1 MIKISLRTIL
11 IYLIA
16 ILYTVFVSILFI
28 DDIVSSY
35 NLIINPIFWIALF
48 GLSIYLF
55 KDSKTRIKLKKD
67 KVQTVLIIILMYL
80 IFYFLS
86 GLFFGY
92 SRSPYAHSILGVIK
106 NFWSFVVIIVFQEYV
121 RHILAN
127 NCSKRKLFYV
137 LTTLLFILIEINF
150 YNFENNFIS
159 GESAF
164 KYVSSILLPIIVRNV
179 LFTYLTLECGF
190 EAVLAYRMPIMFAN
204 IILPI
209 FPDLN
214 WFIIALYE
222 LVLPFVCF
230 IVINYMHTKK
240 QERISRRR
248 IRKQNP
254 IKNIPFILVLFLFVG
269 FVAGFFKYM
278 PIAVMS
284 NSMAK
289 VINRGDM
296 VVVEKLGKEEVK
308 KLKKQDIIEYNLDGD
323 VIIHRII
330 EVQKQKDGSVRFITM
345 GDNNT
350 APDNKPVKQDQ
361 VLGKVKFKVS
371 YIGYPVVYLNDF
383 FQKTKPDV
391 EMGK

>member
-16 ILYTVFVSILFI
+16 ILYTLFVSILFI

-35 NLIINPIFWIALF
+35 NLFINPIFWLILF
-48 GLSIYLF
+48 GVSLYLF
-55 KDSKTRIKLKKD
+55 KDSKDRVKLKKD
-67 KVQTVLIIILMYL
+67 KVQTIFIIILMYL
-80 IFYFLS
+80 IFYILS

-92 SRSPYAHSILGVIK
+92 SKSPYSHSIIGVIK
-106 NFWSFVVIIVFQEYV
+106 NLWSFVLIIVSQEYI
-121 RHILAN
+121 RHILVN

-137 LTTLLFILIEINF
+137 LTTLLFVLIEINF

-159 GESAF
+159 GEETF
-164 KYVSSILLPIIVRNV
+164 KYICSILIPIVGRNI
-179 LFTYLTLECGF
+179 LFTYLTIECGF

-222 LVLPFVCF
+222 LILPFICF
-230 IVINYMHTKK
+230 VVINYIHNKK
-240 QERISRRR
+240 QERISKRRM
-248 IRKQNP
+248 RKQNP
-254 IKNIPFILVLFLFVG
+254 LKNIPFIIVLFLFVG

-284 NSMAK
+284 NSMSN
-289 VINRGDM
+289 VINRGDI
-296 VVVEKLGKEEVK
+296 VVVEKINKKDVKNLKE
-308 KLKKQDIIEYNLDGD
+308 QDIIEYNLDGD
-323 VIIHRII
+323 IIIHRII
-330 EVQKQKDGSVRFITM
+330 KIQKQKDGSLIFITM

-350 APDNKPVKQDQ
+350 APDNKPVKEEQIMS
-361 VLGKVKFKVS
+361 KVKFKVS

-383 FQKTKPDV
+383 FEKTKPDV

>member
-1 MIKISLRTIL
+1 MKISLRTL
-11 IYLIA
+11 FIYVLA
-16 ILYTVFVSILFI
+16 ILYTVFISILFI
-28 DDIVSSY
+28 DDIVSNY
-35 NLIINPIFWIALF
+35 NLIINPIFWILLF
-48 GLSIYLF
+48 GISFYLF
-55 KDSKTRIKLKKD
+55 KDNKSRIKSKKD
-67 KVQTVLIIILMYL
+67 KVQTIFIIILLYL

-92 SRSPYAHSILGVIK
+92 SKSPYSHTILGVIK
-106 NFWSFVVIIVFQEYV
+106 NLWSFVIIIIFQEYV

-137 LTTLLFILIEINF
+137 LITILFILIEINF

-159 GESAF
+159 GEASF
-164 KYVSSILLPIIVRNV
+164 KYISSILLPIIVRNI
-179 LFTYLTLECGF
+179 LFTYLTIECGF
-190 EAVLAYRMPIMFAN
+190 EAVLSYRMPIMFAN

-222 LVLPFVCF
+222 LVLPFICF
-230 IVINYMHTKK
+230 VIINYMHTKK

-254 IKNIPFILVLFLFVG
+254 IKNIPFILILFLFVG

-284 NSMAK
+284 NSMANI
-289 VINRGDM
+289 INRGDM
-296 VVVEKLGKEEVK
+296 VVVEKLSKQEIK
-308 KLKKQDIIEYNLDGD
+308 NLKKQDIIEYNLDGD
-323 VIIHRII
+323 VIIHRIVEI
-330 EVQKQKDGSVRFITM
+330 KKQKDGTRKFITM
-345 GDNNT
+345 GDNNN
-350 APDNKPVKQDQ
+350 APDNKMVLEKQ
-361 VLGKVKFKVS
+361 VIGKVKFKVS

-383 FQKTKPDV
+383 FEKTKPNV

>member
-1 MIKISLRTIL
+1 MTKISLRTIL

-35 NLIINPIFWIALF
+35 NLLINPIFWIALF
-48 GLSIYLF
+48 GLSLYLF

-67 KVQTVLIIILMYL
+67 KVQTIFIIILMYL

-92 SRSPYAHSILGVIK
+92 SRSPYAHSIIGIIK
-106 NFWSFVVIIVFQEYV
+106 NLWSFVIIIFFQEYV

-137 LTTLLFILIEINF
+137 LTTILFILIEINF
-150 YNFENNFIS
+150 YNFENNFVS
-159 GESAF
+159 GESGF
-164 KYVSSILLPIIVRNV
+164 KYISSILLPIIVRNI

-254 IKNIPFILVLFLFVG
+254 IKNVPFILVLFLFVG

-284 NSMAK
+284 NSMSN

-296 VVVEKLGKEEVK
+296 VVVEKLSKKEVK
-308 KLKKQDIIEYNLDGD
+308 NLKKQDIIEYNLDGD

-361 VLGKVKFKVS
+361 VMGKVKFKVS

>member
-1 MIKISLRTIL
+1 MKISLRTIL

-16 ILYTVFVSILFI
+16 ILYTVFISILFI
-28 DDIVSSY
+28 DDIISSY
-35 NLIINPIFWIALF
+35 NTIINPIFWIGLF
-48 GLSIYLF
+48 LLTLYLF
-55 KDSKTRIKLKKD
+55 KDSKARIKLKKD
-67 KVQTVLIIILMYL
+67 KVQTIFIIILMYI

-92 SRSPYAHSILGVIK
+92 SRSPYAHSILGIIK
-106 NFWSFVVIIVFQEYV
+106 NLWSFVIIIVFEEYV
-121 RHILAN
+121 RHILVN

-137 LTTLLFILIEINF
+137 LTIILFILVEINF
-150 YNFENNFIS
+150 YNFEDNFVS
-159 GESAF
+159 GESGF
-164 KYVSSILLPIIVRNV
+164 KYVSSILLPIIGRNL
-179 LFTYLTLECGF
+179 LFTYLTIHCGF
-190 EAVLAYRMPIMFAN
+190 ESVLAYRMPIMFSN
-204 IILPI
+204 IIVPI

-214 WFIIALYE
+214 WFMIALYE

-230 IVINYMHTKK
+230 LVMNYMHTKK

-254 IKNIPFILVLFLFVG
+254 IKNIPFILCLFLFVG

-284 NSMAK
+284 NSMASI
-289 VINRGDM
+289 INRGDM
-296 VVVEKLGKEEVK
+296 VVVEKLNKKEVRQ
-308 KLKKQDIIEYNLDGD
+308 LKKYDIIEYNLDNS

-330 EVQKQKDGSVRFITM
+330 DIEELSNGEVRFITK
-345 GDNNT
+345 GDNNN
-350 APDNKPVKQDQ
+350 ARDNKPVSEKQ
-361 VLGKVKFKVS
+361 VMGKVKFKVS

-383 FQKTKPDV
+383 FEKTKPDV

>member
-28 DDIVSSY
+28 DDIVSGY

-48 GLSIYLF
+48 GLSVYLF

-67 KVQTVLIIILMYL
+67 KVQTIFIIILMYL
-80 IFYFLS
+80 IFYFIS

-92 SRSPYAHSILGVIK
+92 SRSPYSHSILGIIQ
-106 NFWSFVVIIVFQEYV
+106 NLWSFVIIIIFQEYV

-159 GESAF
+159 GESSF
-164 KYVSSILLPIIVRNV
+164 KYVSSILLPIIVRNM

-190 EAVLAYRMPIMFAN
+190 ESVLAYRMPIMFAN

-269 FVAGFFKYM
+269 FVAGLFKYM

-284 NSMAK
+284 NSMSN

-296 VVVEKLGKEEVK
+296 VVVEKLSKKEAK
-308 KLKKQDIIEYNLDGD
+308 NLKVQDIIEYNLDGD

-330 EVQKQKDGSVRFITM
+330 EVQKQKDGTVRFITM

-361 VLGKVKFKVS
+361 VMGKVKFKVS

-383 FQKTKPDV
+383 FEKTKPDV